1 MMIIPVFLLSCW
13 FYLQPNR
20 FADYLCALLSEIV
33 NILINL
39 VKMAYR
45 RGRLPKKEKK
55 LQ

>member
-1 MMIIPVFLLSCW
+1 MLAITCF

-39 VKMAYR
+39 VKMVYR
-45 RGRLPKKEKK
+45 RRRGKQLQKEKIN
-55 LQ
+55 